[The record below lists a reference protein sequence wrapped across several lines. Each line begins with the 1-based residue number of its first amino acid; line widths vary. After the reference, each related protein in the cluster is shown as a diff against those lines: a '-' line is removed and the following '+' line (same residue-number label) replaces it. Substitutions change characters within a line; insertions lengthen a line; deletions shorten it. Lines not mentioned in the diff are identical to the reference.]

1 MNLNANSS
9 ILPHISELLN
19 ILLTFA
25 ANRHWNSQAEIGG
38 EVFTCYL
45 CQHNTI
51 PIWSYRYQLR
61 PHAKAFWNTHIQLMK
76 QVVMGFH
83 FSQIFYMC
91 MEYKRQYWKFLLF
104 FLVQQCSRYS
114 ILLCFFVPCRDGLYH
129 ILLSIT
135 KEAQSSSFHKQI

>member
-1 MNLNANSS
+1 MQPTDTEIPKQKLVEKSSLVEHNS
-9 ILPHISELLN
+9 
-19 ILLTFA
+19 
-25 ANRHWNSQAEIGG
+25 
-38 EVFTCYL
+38 
-45 CQHNTI
+45 NTI

-135 KEAQSSSFHKQI
+135 KEAQSSSFHKQIEKFLFYTVKQRQNACV